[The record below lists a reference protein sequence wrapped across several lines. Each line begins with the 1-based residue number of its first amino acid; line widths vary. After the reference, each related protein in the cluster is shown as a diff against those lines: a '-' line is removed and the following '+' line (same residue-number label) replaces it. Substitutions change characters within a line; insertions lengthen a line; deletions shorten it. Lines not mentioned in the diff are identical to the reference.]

1 MLIIR
6 INDIDKH
13 VGEEICLQGWLFS
26 KRSSGKIH
34 FLQIRDGSGFIQAVA
49 VKNEISEDIFNSINQ
64 ITQESSIEV
73 TGVVREEPRSKLG
86 YEISLT
92 NILVHQIVN
101 DYPITLKEHGPEFL
115 MDQRHLWIRSPRQ
128 HAILT
133 IRAEIN
139 NAIRDFLNGN
149 GFILIEPPILTPSA
163 CEGTSNLFEL
173 DYFGQKAY
181 LSQTGQLYMEAAAM
195 AFGKVY
201 SFGPTFRAEKSKT
214 RRHLNEFWMIEPEM
228 AYVDQNGNM
237 EIQENLIEYIVQ
249 RVLKNRRAE
258 LERLNRDLKR
268 LENIK
273 APFPRI
279 TYDEA
284 VEMLRKSG
292 VDFVWGDDFG
302 APDETFIAN
311 SFVSPVFV
319 TEYPTKCKAFYMQ
332 PNPKNPKVVL
342 NADLLAPEGYGEIIG
357 GSQRIHNL
365 DLLLSRMEEEKLPK
379 EIYDWYID
387 LRKYGSVP
395 HSGFGLGLERTVAWI
410 CNIDHVRETIPFA
423 RTLNRLT
430 P

>member
-1 MLIIR
+1 MSVTK
-6 INDIDKH
+6 INDIGKH

-26 KRSSGKIH
+26 KRSNGKIH
-34 FLQIRDGSGFIQAVA
+34 FLQIRDGSGFIQAVV

-86 YEISLT
+86 YEIFLT

-115 MDQRHLWIRSPRQ
+115 MDRRHLWIRSPRQ

-173 DYFGQKAY
+173 DYFGEKAY

-249 RVLKNRRAE
+249 RVLKNRKVE
-258 LERLNRDLKR
+258 LERLNRDIKR

-273 APFPRI
+273 APFPKI

-292 VDFVWGDDFG
+292 VSFVWGDDFG

-311 SFVSPVFV
+311 SFVNPVFV

-332 PNPKNPKVVL
+332 PSPKNPKVVL

-365 DLLLSRMEEEKLPK
+365 DRLLSRMEEEKLPK